1 MKGLVS
7 TTNPQFF
14 YLNWGIIMDMT
25 YDKEA
30 RVLTWRVY
38 NSDGTPMF
46 ITKYEDMSLD
56 EAKAFA
62 LKHNY
67 GMLDVI

>member
-1 MKGLVS
+1 MQI
-7 TTNPQFF
+7 TYNPETQ
-14 YLNWGIIMDMT
+14 
-25 YDKEA
+25 
-30 RVLTWRVY
+30 VLTWRVY

>member
-1 MKGLVS
+1 
-7 TTNPQFF
+7 
-14 YLNWGIIMDMT
+14 MDMA

-46 ITKYEDMSLD
+46 ISKYEDMSLD
-56 EAKAFA
+56 EAKDFA

>member
-1 MKGLVS
+1 ME
-7 TTNPQFF
+7 
-14 YLNWGIIMDMT
+14 MT
-25 YDKEA
+25 YDAETKI
-30 RVLTWRVY
+30 LTWRVY

-46 ITKYEDMSLD
+46 ISKYEDMSLD

>member
-1 MKGLVS
+1 MRRD
-7 TTNPQFF
+7 FF
-14 YLNWGIIMDMT
+14 MEMT
-25 YDKEA
+25 YDAETKI
-30 RVLTWRVY
+30 LTWRVY

-46 ITKYEDMSLD
+46 VTKYEDMGLD

-67 GMLDVI
+67 GILDVI

>member
-1 MKGLVS
+1 ME
-7 TTNPQFF
+7 
-14 YLNWGIIMDMT
+14 MA

-46 ITKYEDMSLD
+46 ISKYEDMSLD